1 MRSEMSWQ
9 ANDAHD
15 PPDQVLEFLSV
26 PLRLSSL
33 VEMLVSQRDNTLLQ
47 LAKCAHW
54 YRERALRELYPRR
67 KNLGSLNTDMRRVV
81 SQRAIE
87 LAIEDSR
94 SSRSVPEEN
103 IEVED
108 GLRT

>member
-1 MRSEMSWQ
+1 MSWQ

-15 PPDQVLEFLSV
+15 PPEQVLEFLSV

-33 VEMLVSQRDNTLLQ
+33 IEMLVAQRDNSFAQ

-54 YRERALRELYPRR
+54 YKERALRELYPRR
-67 KNLGSLNTDMRRVV
+67 KNLQSLDREMRRAV

-94 SSRSVPEEN
+94 SGRSVPDEN
-103 IEVED
+103 Y
-108 GLRT
+108 